1 MENLLEGI
9 ETEASQRTGKK
20 VTFSDYSFYNPD
32 DFIVC
37 KRVFV
42 DGSEFGTIPVS
53 NLTTD
58 NVVSLING
66 A

>member
-9 ETEASQRTGKK
+9 ETEASKRTGKK
-20 VTFSDYSFYNPD
+20 VTFSDYSFYNPE
-32 DFIVC
+32 DFIVH

-42 DGSEFGTIPVS
+42 DGSEFGNIPLS

-66 A
+66 G